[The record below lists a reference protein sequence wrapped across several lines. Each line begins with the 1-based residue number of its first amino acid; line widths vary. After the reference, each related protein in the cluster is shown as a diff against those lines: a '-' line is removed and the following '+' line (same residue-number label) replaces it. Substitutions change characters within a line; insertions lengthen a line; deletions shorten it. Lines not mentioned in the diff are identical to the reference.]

1 MSFFQS
7 TIFDYANQFFLLVR
21 DLCTAVTKDEVD
33 SFLMIET
40 NKQTNKGTN
49 KQRNKQTNKRTNTQ
63 TKFHSK
69 IPDVILDKEILNT
82 STMPALLQTDDW

>member
-1 MSFFQS
+1 MLMSFFQS
-7 TIFDYANQFFLLVR
+7 TIFDYANQSFLLVR

-49 KQRNKQTNKRTNTQ
+49 KQINEQTHKQNFIQKYQ
-63 TKFHSK
+63 T
-69 IPDVILDKEILNT
+69 
-82 STMPALLQTDDW
+82 

>member
-1 MSFFQS
+1 MLMSFFQS

-21 DLCTAVTKDEVD
+21 DLCTAFTKDEVD

-40 NKQTNKGTN
+40 NKQTDV
-49 KQRNKQTNKRTNTQ
+49 QTNKQ

-69 IPDVILDKEILNT
+69 IPDIFVDKEILNT
-82 STMPALLQTDDW
+82 ITMPALLQTDDW